1 MKRELQYHEWMKYIH
16 NYQINKDKEMK
27 REIAV
32 NQVIVPTY
40 YIRNEDGTIE
50 YDFEEM
56 ANEFERLL
64 SDLDEN
70 VVVMCSV
77 IDQNIL

>member
-1 MKRELQYHEWMKYIH
+1 MHRELTMNEWLKYIH
-16 NYQINKDKEMK
+16 DYQLNKDKIME

-32 NQVIVPTY
+32 NQIIVPTY
-40 YIRNEDGTIE
+40 YMRNEDGTIE

-64 SDLDEN
+64 SDLNKD

>member
-1 MKRELQYHEWMKYIH
+1 MKYIH
-16 NYQINKDKEMK
+16 DYQLNKDKIME

-70 VVVMCSV
+70 VVVICSI
-77 IDQNIL
+77 IDENIF

>member
-1 MKRELQYHEWMKYIH
+1 MRRELTINKWLKYIH
-16 NYQINKDKEMK
+16 EYQLNKDKEMK

-64 SDLDEN
+64 SDLNKD